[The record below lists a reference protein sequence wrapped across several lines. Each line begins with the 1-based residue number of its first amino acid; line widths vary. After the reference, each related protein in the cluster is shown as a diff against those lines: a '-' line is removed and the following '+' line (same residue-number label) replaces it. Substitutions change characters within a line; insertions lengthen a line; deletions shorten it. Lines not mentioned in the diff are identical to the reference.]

1 MAFALRRHRGRHYDD
16 GYDDRPGAGTRATG
30 AAAGAAGS
38 ALLTLARIIRLIGFA
53 VAAILVAAILFVVFE
68 ANPDNGIVSTVSD
81 WARWLA
87 GPFKDLF
94 TIDNAKTEIAVNYG
108 LAALV
113 YVAIAGLI
121 ARLLAR
127 GGFAGRRARERRVA

>member
-1 MAFALRRHRGRHYDD
+1 MALALRRRRTAEYDS
-16 GYDDRPGAGTRATG
+16 RPSVTTRATG
-30 AAAGAAGS
+30 TAAGAAGS
-38 ALLTLARIIRLIGFA
+38 GLLLVARIVRLVAFG

-68 ANPDNGIVSTVSD
+68 ANPSNGIVETISD

-94 TIDNAKTEIAVNYG
+94 DISNRKTEIAVNYG

-113 YVAIAGLI
+113 YLVVGMLI
-121 ARLLAR
+121 ARFFAR
-127 GGFAGRRARERRVA
+127 GALAGYRARDRRVA

>member
-1 MAFALRRHRGRHYDD
+1 MALALRRRRT
-16 GYDDRPGAGTRATG
+16 YDDRPSAASRATG

-38 ALLTLARIIRLIGFA
+38 GLLLVARIVRLVAFG

-68 ANPDNGIVSTVSD
+68 ANPSNGIVETISD

-94 TIDNAKTEIAVNYG
+94 DISNRKTEIAVNYG

-113 YVAIAGLI
+113 YVVIGSLI
-121 ARLLAR
+121 ARFLAR
-127 GGFAGRRARERRVA
+127 GGLAGRRAQERRVVRY